1 MLHVIILA
9 GGSGTRL
16 WPASRKDKPKH
27 LLALV
32 NQQTENHQ
40 TLLQATLERLTGFAP
55 PERIWIVTNRSQ
67 ADQVADSLPRFDTEH
82 IWAEPLSRNTAPSI
96 GWAAVKLRQI
106 DPDAVMVVLPADHI
120 IKPAPV
126 FRQTIQYAADVV
138 QESPNTLV
146 TIGVK
151 PTFPATSYGYIR
163 RGDVDCKGEGSS
175 RSPGDDVRYSAFH
188 VRQFCEKP
196 RQEIA
201 EGFYQ
206 SGEYYWNAGIFV
218 WKAETILE
226 LLTRFEPEMG
236 SCLRRIEESI
246 GTLEENFAAM
256 KSISIDYAVM
266 ERAENVVV
274 LEAEFDWNDVGT
286 WSALDR
292 LYADLKDAQGNL
304 AIASNV
310 LAIDSSGCTV
320 RCDDSKH
327 LVALVGLQDV
337 VVIQT
342 AEATLIA
349 HKDQE
354 ESVRRIVEELKYKS
368 PLR

>member
-27 LLALV
+27 LLV
-32 NQQTENHQ
+32 FENQQ
-40 TLLQATLERLTGFAP
+40 TLLQGTLERSTGLVP
-55 PERIWIVTNRSQ
+55 PDRTWIVTNRSQ
-67 ADQVADSLPRFDTEH
+67 AAQVADSLPHFDMEH

-96 GWAAVKLRQI
+96 GWAALKLRQI

-126 FRQTIQYAADVV
+126 FRRTIQHAADIV
-138 QESPNTLV
+138 QALPETLV

-151 PTFPATSYGYIR
+151 PTSPATSYGYIW
-163 RGDVDCKGEGSS
+163 RGVPFQESKC
-175 RSPGDDVRYSAFH
+175 SAFR

-196 RQEIA
+196 AKEIA

-218 WKAETILE
+218 WKAGTILE
-226 LLTRFEPEMG
+226 LLTRFEPEIG
-236 SCLRRIEESI
+236 LCLRRIEQSF
-246 GTLEENFAAM
+246 GTNGENIVTAQAFEEM
-256 KSISIDYAVM
+256 QPLSIDYAVM

-286 WSALDR
+286 WTALDR
-292 LYADLKDAQGNL
+292 LCADQKDVQGNL
-304 AIASNV
+304 AVASKI
-310 LAIDSSGCTV
+310 LAIDSTGCTV
-320 RCDDSKH
+320 RCDNPEH
-327 LVALVGLQDV
+327 LVALIGLKDIA
-337 VVIQT
+337 VIQT
-342 AEATLIA
+342 ADATLITR
-349 HKDQE
+349 KDKE
-354 ESVRRIVEELKYKS
+354 ESVRRIAEELKPNS
-368 PLR
+368 PWR